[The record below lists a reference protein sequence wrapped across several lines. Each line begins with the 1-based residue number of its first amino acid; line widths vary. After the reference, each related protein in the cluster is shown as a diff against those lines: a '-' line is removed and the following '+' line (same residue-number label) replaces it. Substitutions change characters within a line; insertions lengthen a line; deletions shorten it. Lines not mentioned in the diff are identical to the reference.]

1 MTIFSRLRDE
11 MVDIQIAGRGI
22 RDRRLLRAMREVPR
36 ERFMDVSMAE
46 HAYEDT
52 ALPIGQGQTISQPYI
67 VALMIEAAEVG
78 PGQRVLE
85 VGAGSGYAAAVLG
98 RIADR
103 VFAIERHEKLALEAA
118 ERLRKLGY
126 ANVSVQVGDGAKGLP
141 DEEPFDAIVV
151 SAGGPVVPEALKVQ
165 LAVGGRLVMPVGS
178 GRNQTL
184 RKFTRRSEGEFDD
197 ENIGPVS
204 FVPLITGRDLP

>member
-1 MTIFSRLRDE
+1 MIFSRLRDE

-22 RDRRLLRAMREVPR
+22 RDRRLLLAMRQVPR
-36 ERFMDVSMAE
+36 ELFVDGPMQE
-46 HAYEDT
+46 HAYDDS

-85 VGAGSGYAAAVLG
+85 IGAGSGYAAAILG

-103 VFAIERHEKLALEAA
+103 VFAVERHDKLALEAA

-126 ANVSVQVGDGAKGLP
+126 ANVRIQVGDGAKGLQ
-141 DEEPFDAIVV
+141 DEAPFDAILV
-151 SAGGPVVPEALKVQ
+151 SAAGSAVPEALKVQ
-165 LAVGGRLVMPVGS
+165 LVVGGRLVMPVGS
-178 GRNQTL
+178 SRSQAL
-184 RKFTRRSEGEFDD
+184 RKFTRLSEREFEE
-197 ENIGPVS
+197 ENLGPVR
-204 FVPLITGRDLP
+204 FVPLITDQDSP